1 MAVVLG
7 AFVPDTAA
15 QWRSVVKGE
24 VARQLGVEAE
34 ARKLE
39 ARLEK
44 VGAAV
49 RDAEARVARGNDA
62 AARWLARVRAVAY
75 EADVAVDRCRAM
87 ARRLMRGREQQ
98 LQQHNQQE
106 HLGGNGVAEQLIL
119 LRVVLRRL
127 GEKALPWLLS
137 TCCDVAEPRR
147 DIAADLKNVSQKLKA
162 ILKEQRQLQLQAS
175 VADHTDHPR
184 KILRHRK
191 SEPTDIDIVGTAM
204 EDDARRLVR
213 RLTQPDSGGVVVIYG
228 PNGIGK
234 TTLAKV
240 VFDSE
245 RVKRRF
251 ETRSWV
257 RVSRG
262 CVEDGKREAALLS
275 QVVEAVDGGATTGA
289 ETVAELEKMLAGLVA
304 NKRFLLV
311 LDEVR
316 NGGEWEELVRRLL
329 ERGGRGSKVLVTA
342 ITAGIARDM
351 GAGHVH
357 RVNRLGEDDGWALL
371 RLAACVAE
379 DGAALKGVGRRII
392 GKCGGVPLAIK
403 AVAGVLRT
411 REAIAEE
418 WAVVDASP
426 AWKVKGLPDDAMKP
440 LYLCYDDM
448 PCHLKQCFLYCSLFL
463 SDFAVDRRS
472 LVQQWIAEGFVQI
485 RGDASVE
492 QVAEEYYDEL
502 IGRNLLQPAEADRHG
517 CVERCTMH
525 DMLRSMAQVLSHG
538 ENLTGDAQRLPND
551 GDASFAPRHV
561 SFPRNHLAAIPEQV
575 LKLEGVRTLLLQR
588 NPLTIGSNIFTR
600 LLYLKVLDLTETA
613 MEVIP
618 ETLGNLLYLRFLNL
632 SQTRI
637 KALPDTI
644 CNLWS
649 LKFLLLRECKA
660 LHVLPKGIEHL
671 KGLRDL
677 DLTGTVIK
685 DAAFRVGHLRNLT
698 SFRCFT
704 VTSKEARTVHDT
716 ARTVQDT
723 VQDRSGWPLDELK
736 NLCQLRTL
744 HVKRLEK
751 AISQTQAAEVALHA
765 KTGLR
770 ELELSCSGTVKT
782 LQIPTVVQ
790 NIEDIFRE
798 LKPPRGLESLKIAN
812 YFGTKFPTWLSS
824 TCLPNLL
831 RLNITGCNFCQSF
844 PLLGHLP
851 ELRSLCIAD
860 SSALKDIDTQFMD
873 TDHSHQVPF
882 PKLED
887 LHLQGLHNLETWT
900 SIEAGALPSL
910 QALQLESCPKLRCLP
925 DGLRHVTS
933 MTELRIVDMESLE
946 AVENIAALRE
956 LSVWNTPNL
965 KKIYNLPSLEDLD
978 ICHCP
983 LLETV
988 ENINRLKEVHIFDH
1002 ELQEM
1007 PKWIQAHASKLCSL
1021 EFMSTTE
1028 LLKRCLVDG
1037 PDWPVIKDIGQVHGY
1052 SNDSSYI
1059 YYSKSLK
1066 IFEGSASIRE
1076 SRDAEG
1082 SVADSDKVDD
1092 VSIESRKVDREE
1104 GLVSSSGTNTV
1115 EIDGFFNSK
1124 LVEIGTARSEDN
1136 VPDRNMESFMTRS
1149 TCRQLPKLE
1158 EVPEEDEDEEEE
1170 GPDPVVLVP
1179 DDTTK
1184 SDTVPEKLHPVVTH
1198 DHNDKAGSK
1207 MKRDAPANKLVREG
1221 SRAISITETDQDLN
1235 LNLFQSKGHASSK
1248 GKVDASGSVIAK
1260 VKEGRHQSAK
1270 TNDRKHTG
1278 AHDTATKMSAL
1289 SVEKST
1295 PETVKLVPIKV
1306 TKSNPKATDYHGTE
1320 NKSPDSLVC
1329 SRQTISQIKED
1340 VSDAETLKA
1349 ANHPS
1354 NVITENHPD
1363 KANKNAASATA
1374 ITTVHATDTAQ
1385 DLHSSLLHD
1394 EPHLPDV
1401 VSSTSTS
1408 ISENCNQTES
1418 SNTSLSANLN
1428 HEESK
1433 ATGFTKTTC
1442 DSGPC
1447 KLTATLAC
1455 KQITDP
1461 SDDTV
1466 ASIKKMA
1473 TKISE
1478 KVCNTWSAEP
1488 LKHPA
1493 ETVKITRS
1501 SSLPID
1507 SKSHVIDITAATK
1520 KLEATLTNRFSRNA
1534 AAGLTD
1540 DRTPVYNEAPKV
1552 YTAIWA
1558 DTDTDTLKARFLST
1572 MQHYRRMASR
1582 RRRRHR
1588 KQGSRTKW
1596 SIWPLLVAVLLIV
1609 SVAQLLFT
1617 FWIYCLVRSIPK
1629 NFGGRK
1635 WILKQFGANQF
1646 QVALCSCDL
1655 LPLKPSSEIWEGERK
1670 LGEMKGISM
1679 RKKHSKNYLNKI
1691 RLTGGQTTLQSFLFK
1706 SRVVDEELK
1715 PISPP
1720 PPLPRKEEEEEPISP
1735 PQPPKRE
1742 IIRVTTKAIV
1752 KEKASAFS
1760 SVGSSSSSWK
1770 SGGGGVLNAAA
1781 LFRRFN
1787 SSAPA
1792 PRADAAPASAG
1803 VAEAAGDGDGGVRL
1817 EIEEIAAGDRR
1828 RETRKRKSP
1837 LDASGGGWWH
1847 GEMEGVDGEEV
1858 GWTDDMWEGMGSITL
1873 GGLEWH

>member
-34 ARKLE
+34 ARKLG

-49 RDAEARVARGNDA
+49 RDAEARVARGSDA
-62 AARWLARVRAVAY
+62 AARWLARVRAAAY
-75 EADVAVDRCRAM
+75 EADVAVDRCRAT
-87 ARRLMRGREQQ
+87 ARRLTRGREQQ
-98 LQQHNQQE
+98 LQQHNQ
-106 HLGGNGVAEQLIL
+106 
-119 LRVVLRRL
+119 
-127 GEKALPWLLS
+127 ALPWLLS

-147 DIAADLKNVSQKLKA
+147 DIAADLKNVSQKLKS
-162 ILKEQRQLQLQAS
+162 IIKEQRQLQLQAS
-175 VADHTDHPR
+175 VADHTDDHPR

-213 RLTQPDSGGVVVIYG
+213 RLTQPDSGGVVAIYG
-228 PNGIGK
+228 PDGIGK

-257 RVSRG
+257 HVSRG

-275 QVVEAVDGGATTGA
+275 QVVEAVVDGGGATTGA
-289 ETVAELEKMLAGLVA
+289 ETVAELERMLAALVA
-304 NKRFLLV
+304 NRRFLLV

-342 ITAGIARDM
+342 VTAGVARDM

-371 RLAACVAE
+371 RVAACVA
-379 DGAALKGVGRRII
+379 DDGGAALRGVGRRIV
-392 GKCGGVPLAIK
+392 GKCGGVPLAIR

-485 RGDASVE
+485 RGDAGVE
-492 QVAEEYYDEL
+492 EVAEEYYDEL

-525 DMLRSMAQVLSHG
+525 DTLRSMAQVLSHG
-538 ENLTGDAQRLPND
+538 ENLTGDAQAQRLPSD
-551 GDASFAPRHV
+551 GDAPFAPRHV
-561 SFPRNHLAAIPEQV
+561 SFPRNHLAAIPEEV

-637 KALPDTI
+637 KALPETI

-677 DLTGTVIK
+677 DLKGTVIK

-704 VTSKEARTVHDT
+704 VTSKEARTVQDT
-716 ARTVQDT
+716 A
-723 VQDRSGWPLDELK
+723 QDRSGWPLDELK

-751 AISQTQAAEVALHA
+751 ATSQSKAAEVALHA

-782 LQIPTVVQ
+782 LQIPTVVR
-790 NIEDIFRE
+790 NIEDIFQE

-844 PLLGHLP
+844 PLLGRLP

-860 SSALKDIDTQFMD
+860 SSALKDIDAQLMD
-873 TDHSHQVPF
+873 TDNSHQVPF

-933 MTELRIVDMESLE
+933 MTELRIVDMKSLE
-946 AVENIAALRE
+946 AVENVAALRE

-965 KKIYNLPSLEDLD
+965 KKICNLPSLEDLD

-983 LLETV
+983 SLETV
-988 ENINRLKEVHIFDH
+988 DNINRLQEVHIFDH

-1007 PKWIQAHASKLCSL
+1007 PRWIQAHASKLCSL

-1028 LLKRCLVDG
+1028 LLKRCLIDG
-1037 PDWPVIKDIGQVHGY
+1037 PDWPVIKDIAQVHGY

-1076 SRDAEG
+1076 SRDAER

-1092 VSIESRKVDREE
+1092 ASIESRNVDRDA
-1104 GLVSSSGTNTV
+1104 
-1115 EIDGFFNSK
+1115 EIDDFFSSK
-1124 LVEIGTARSEDN
+1124 LVETGTARSEDN
-1136 VPDRNMESFMTRS
+1136 VPDRNMERFMTRS
-1149 TCRQLPKLE
+1149 TGRRLHKLE
-1158 EVPEEDEDEEEE
+1158 EVPEGDEDEEEE
-1170 GPDPVVLVP
+1170 GADPVVLIP

-1184 SDTVPEKLHPVVTH
+1184 SDTVLEKLHPVVTH

-1207 MKRDAPANKLVREG
+1207 MKRDPPAKTAPGTSVIQSAATMCHKLVREG
-1221 SRAISITETDQDLN
+1221 SQAISITETDQDLS
-1235 LNLFQSKGHASSK
+1235 LDSFRSKEHASSK
-1248 GKVDASGSVIAK
+1248 QKVDTSGSVIEK
-1260 VKEGRHQSAK
+1260 VKEGRYKSANI
-1270 TNDRKHTG
+1270 NDRKHIERV
-1278 AHDTATKMSAL
+1278 HDSANKMSTT
-1289 SVEKST
+1289 SVEKSI
-1295 PETVKLVPIKV
+1295 PETVKPMKA
-1306 TKSNPKATDYHGTE
+1306 TKNNSKATDYHGTE
-1320 NKSPDSLVC
+1320 NKSPDSLAC
-1329 SRQTISQIKED
+1329 SRQTMSQIEKD
-1340 VSDAETLKA
+1340 VSDADKA

-1354 NVITENHPD
+1354 SAITENRLH
-1363 KANKNAASATA
+1363 KANEIDASATA
-1374 ITTVHATDTAQ
+1374 IKTEVSKKSAGANICNTLNPADSQTVHATDTAQ
-1385 DLHSSLLHD
+1385 DLPSSLLHD
-1394 EPHLPDV
+1394 DPHLPDV
-1401 VSSTSTS
+1401 GSSTSTS
-1408 ISENCNQTES
+1408 ISDNCIQTES

-1428 HEESK
+1428 NEEPK
-1433 ATGFTKTTC
+1433 AKGVTKTTC
-1442 DSGPC
+1442 ASGPC
-1447 KLTATLAC
+1447 KLTATLDC
-1455 KQITDP
+1455 KQQTTNP
-1461 SDDTV
+1461 SDDTD
-1466 ASIKKMA
+1466 ASMKKMA
-1473 TKISE
+1473 SNISE
-1478 KVCNTWSAEP
+1478 KVVKT
-1488 LKHPA
+1488 LKRPHA
-1493 ETVKITRS
+1493 ETVNITRS

-1507 SKSHVIDITAATK
+1507 PKSHVIDTTAATK
-1520 KLEATLTNRFSRNA
+1520 KLEATLKNRSSRNA
-1534 AAGLTD
+1534 AAGLAD
-1540 DRTPVYNEAPKV
+1540 DKTPVYNDSHQAPKV

-1572 MQHYRRMASR
+1572 MQHYRRMASH

-1588 KQGSRTKW
+1588 KHGSRTKW
-1596 SIWPLLVAVLLIV
+1596 SIWPVLVAILLII

-1617 FWIYCLVRSIPK
+1617 FWI
-1629 NFGGRK
+1629 
-1635 WILKQFGANQF
+1635 
-1646 QVALCSCDL
+1646 
-1655 LPLKPSSEIWEGERK
+1655 
-1670 LGEMKGISM
+1670 
-1679 RKKHSKNYLNKI
+1679 
-1691 RLTGGQTTLQSFLFK
+1691 
-1706 SRVVDEELK
+1706 VVDEEVK

-1720 PPLPRKEEEEEPISP
+1720 PEKEEEEAISP

-1760 SVGSSSSSWK
+1760 SVGSSSSGK
-1770 SGGGGVLNAAA
+1770 SGAGAGALNAAA

-1787 SSAPA
+1787 SSAPV
-1792 PRADAAPASAG
+1792 PR
-1803 VAEAAGDGDGGVRL
+1803 AEAAGDGDGGVRL
-1817 EIEEIAAGDRR
+1817 EIEDIAAGDRR

-1837 LDASGGGWWH
+1837 LGGGGGGDDHHSGGSGKRVVVLGDDPKPRPAARTMTTTATTRRQRRGRRHAGPTGRGEEGGDQAAYNHYASGGGWWH

>member
-34 ARKLE
+34 ARKLG

-49 RDAEARVARGNDA
+49 RDAEARVARGSDA
-62 AARWLARVRAVAY
+62 AARWLARVRAAAY
-75 EADVAVDRCRAM
+75 EADVAVDRCRAT
-87 ARRLMRGREQQ
+87 ARRLTRGREQQ
-98 LQQHNQQE
+98 LQQHNQ
-106 HLGGNGVAEQLIL
+106 
-119 LRVVLRRL
+119 
-127 GEKALPWLLS
+127 ALPWLLS

-147 DIAADLKNVSQKLKA
+147 DIAADLKNVSQKLKS
-162 ILKEQRQLQLQAS
+162 IIKEQRQLQLQAS

-191 SEPTDIDIVGTAM
+191 SEPTDIDIVGTAL

-213 RLTQPDSGGVVVIYG
+213 RLTQPDSGGVVAIYG
-228 PNGIGK
+228 PDGIGK

-257 RVSRG
+257 HVSRG

-275 QVVEAVDGGATTGA
+275 QVVEAAVDGGGAMTGA
-289 ETVAELEKMLAGLVA
+289 ETVAELEKMLAALVA
-304 NKRFLLV
+304 NRRFLLV

-342 ITAGIARDM
+342 VTAGVARDM

-371 RLAACVAE
+371 RVAACVADD
-379 DGAALKGVGRRII
+379 DGAALKGVGRRIV
-392 GKCGGVPLAIK
+392 GKCGGVPLAIR

-485 RGDASVE
+485 RGDAGVE
-492 QVAEEYYDEL
+492 EVAEEYYDEL

-538 ENLTGDAQRLPND
+538 ENLTGDAQAQRLPND
-551 GDASFAPRHV
+551 GDAPFAPRHV
-561 SFPRNHLAAIPEQV
+561 SFPRNHLAAIPEEV

-632 SQTRI
+632 SRTRI

-677 DLTGTVIK
+677 DLTCTVIK

-704 VTSKEARTVHDT
+704 VTGKE

-723 VQDRSGWPLDELK
+723 AQDRSGWPLDELK

-751 AISQTQAAEVALHA
+751 ATSQSKAAEVALHA

-782 LQIPTVVQ
+782 LQIPTVVR
-790 NIEDIFRE
+790 NIEDIFQE

-844 PLLGHLP
+844 PLLGRLP

-860 SSALKDIDTQFMD
+860 SSALKDIDAQLMD

-933 MTELRIVDMESLE
+933 MAELRIVDMESLE
-946 AVENIAALRE
+946 VVENIAALRE

-965 KKIYNLPSLEDLD
+965 KKICNLPSLEDLD
-978 ICHCP
+978 LCHCP
-983 LLETV
+983 SLETV
-988 ENINRLKEVHIFDH
+988 DNINRLQEVHIFDH
-1002 ELQEM
+1002 ELQEI
-1007 PKWIQAHASKLCSL
+1007 PRWIQAHASKLCSL

-1037 PDWPVIKDIGQVHGY
+1037 PDWPVIKDIAQVHGY

-1092 VSIESRKVDREE
+1092 ASIESRNVDREE
-1104 GLVSSSGTNTV
+1104 GMVSSSGTDTV
-1115 EIDGFFNSK
+1115 EIDGFFTSK
-1124 LVEIGTARSEDN
+1124 LVETGTARSEDN
-1136 VPDRNMESFMTRS
+1136 VPDRNMERFMTRS
-1149 TCRQLPKLE
+1149 TGRRLHKLE
-1158 EVPEEDEDEEEE
+1158 EVPEEDEDEGEE
-1170 GPDPVVLVP
+1170 GADPVVLIP

-1184 SDTVPEKLHPVVTH
+1184 SDTVLEKLHPVVTH

-1207 MKRDAPANKLVREG
+1207 MKRDPPAKPAPGTSVIQSAATMGHKLVREG
-1221 SRAISITETDQDLN
+1221 SQAISITETDQDLS
-1235 LNLFQSKGHASSK
+1235 LNSFQSKEHASSK
-1248 GKVDASGSVIAK
+1248 HKVDTSGSVIAK
-1260 VKEGRHQSAK
+1260 VKEGRHKSANI
-1270 TNDRKHTG
+1270 NDRKHIG
-1278 AHDTATKMSAL
+1278 RVHDTANKMSTT
-1289 SVEKST
+1289 SVEKSI
-1295 PETVKLVPIKV
+1295 PETVKPMKV
-1306 TKSNPKATDYHGTE
+1306 TKSNNSKATDYHVTE
-1320 NKSPDSLVC
+1320 NKSPDSLAC
-1329 SRQTISQIKED
+1329 SRQTISQIEND
-1340 VSDAETLKA
+1340 VSDADKA
-1349 ANHPS
+1349 ANPPS
-1354 NVITENHPD
+1354 NTITENHPD
-1363 KANKNAASATA
+1363 KANEVDASATA
-1374 ITTVHATDTAQ
+1374 IKTEVSKKYGGVNICNTFNHADSQTVHATDTAQ
-1385 DLHSSLLHD
+1385 DFPSSLLHD
-1394 EPHLPDV
+1394 DPHLPDV
-1401 VSSTSTS
+1401 VNSTTS
-1408 ISENCNQTES
+1408 ISDNCIQTES

-1428 HEESK
+1428 NEEPK
-1433 ATGFTKTTC
+1433 AKGVTKTTYG
-1442 DSGPC
+1442 SGHC
-1447 KLTATLAC
+1447 KLTATSAC
-1455 KQITDP
+1455 KQQTTNP
-1461 SDDTV
+1461 SDDKD

-1473 TKISE
+1473 SNISE
-1478 KVCNTWSAEP
+1478 KVVNTWSGAEP
-1488 LKHPA
+1488 LKRP
-1493 ETVKITRS
+1493 VKISRS

-1534 AAGLTD
+1534 AAGLAD
-1540 DRTPVYNEAPKV
+1540 DKTPVYDDSHQAPKV

-1572 MQHYRRMASR
+1572 MQHYRRMASH

-1588 KQGSRTKW
+1588 KHGSRTKW
-1596 SIWPLLVAVLLIV
+1596 SIWPVLVAVLLIV

-1617 FWIYCLVRSIPK
+1617 FWI
-1629 NFGGRK
+1629 
-1635 WILKQFGANQF
+1635 
-1646 QVALCSCDL
+1646 
-1655 LPLKPSSEIWEGERK
+1655 
-1670 LGEMKGISM
+1670 
-1679 RKKHSKNYLNKI
+1679 
-1691 RLTGGQTTLQSFLFK
+1691 
-1706 SRVVDEELK
+1706 VVDEEVK

-1720 PPLPRKEEEEEPISP
+1720 PRKEEEEEPISP

-1760 SVGSSSSSWK
+1760 SVGSSSSGK
-1770 SGGGGVLNAAA
+1770 SGGGGGALNAAA

-1792 PRADAAPASAG
+1792 PRA
-1803 VAEAAGDGDGGVRL
+1803 EAAGDGDGGVRL
-1817 EIEEIAAGDRR
+1817 EVEEIAAGDFR

-1837 LDASGGGWWH
+1837 LGGGGGDDYHNGGSGKRVVVLGDDPKPRPAARTTATMRRQRRGRRHAGPVGRGEEGGDQAAYNHYASGGGWWH